1 MKKIYSNLIFIFIFS
16 FLLIIIF
23 YLSSTINSTIKI
35 AARDLEVDF
44 FIKKE
49 VELSR
54 QDLKDYKINDKILKS
69 DLFLKSIN
77 LKNDS
82 KIEKGRSENIFL
94 KELSN

>member
-1 MKKIYSNLIFIFIFS
+1 MKKIYSNLILVAIFS
-16 FLLIIIF
+16 FLLIVIF

-35 AARDLEVDF
+35 ATRDLEIDF

-49 VELSR
+49 VELSK

-82 KIEKGRSENIFL
+82 KIEKGRSRDIFL